1 MEFKTVFIAHPLR
14 GDIAKN
20 IRRVRAIC
28 KELHSD
34 TLIPYAPYL
43 ATAQYLNDNISEER
57 ELGMEANHEMFIR
70 GFIDELWLYGD
81 RISNGMAIETRLAL
95 RLNIPVIPKTK
106 WTARDLESLVVQFES
121 KELTRYR

>member
-14 GDIAKN
+14 GDVAKN
-20 IRRVRAIC
+20 IKKVRAIC

-43 ATAQYLNDNISEER
+43 ATVQYLNDNILEER
-57 ELGMEANHEMFIR
+57 VLGMEANHEMFIR
-70 GFIDELWLYGD
+70 GFVDELWLYGD
-81 RISNGMAIETRLAL
+81 RISNGMTIETRLAL

-106 WTARDLESLVVQFES
+106 WTARDFENLVAQFKS